1 LNGFVLALTDAI
13 AACGRDEL
21 AKKEADIAAR
31 EEKLR
36 VGQKVLR
43 EEEKKFFDEKDTL
56 REEEM
61 GLRQAAFKLREGETL
76 FRMQLDAFNAHQT
89 LLQSRSG
96 VDSPKPFDTT
106 YTSHVPSEFAK
117 GLSLSTSNLGT
128 QSPSHLQAGSQ
139 SASKSGQVP
148 QVLFA
153 DSPVHSLQRQASSP
167 GGRPLRTASPSN
179 GASRGESP
187 SGGATD
193 YPDSR
198 RRLSMSTSD
207 IDRGTLSALERGRGS
222 PMNLSSFMNRIEVQT
237 VGGAASASLGVKDPP
252 PQLTS
257 VMSHASDFELH
268 GPLPTMYPS
277 ERVGSGGF
285 AAGVQ
290 QSFTPGRSYGPLKAT
305 SLEED
310 EVLV

>member
-1 LNGFVLALTDAI
+1 MI

-43 EEEKKFFDEKDTL
+43 EEEKKFFDEKDNL
-56 REEEM
+56 REQEM

-117 GLSLSTSNLGT
+117 GLSLSTSNLVT
-128 QSPSHLQAGSQ
+128 QSPSSFQAGSQ

-153 DSPVHSLQRQASSP
+153 GSP
-167 GGRPLRTASPSN
+167 GGRSLRAASPSN

-193 YPDSR
+193 HPDSR
-198 RRLSMSTSD
+198 RRLSMSASD
-207 IDRGTLSALERGRGS
+207 MDRGASSALERGRGS
-222 PMNLSSFMNRIEVQT
+222 PMNLSSFMNRLDVQT
-237 VGGAASASLGVKDPP
+237 GGGATSTSLGKKDPP

-268 GPLPTMYPS
+268 WPLPTSYPSERVGSSGMYPS

-285 AAGVQ
+285 AAGLQ
-290 QSFTPGRSYGPLKAT
+290 QSSTPGRSHGPLKAT